1 MFDGK
6 WKMEK
11 KILKYCDLGF
21 IDYKEAWDLQQEIHK
36 KRVSGEVDDF
46 LFLLEH
52 PNTYTL
58 GKTAHK
64 ENLIGSEDYLKKNQI
79 SVYDI
84 DRGGDITYHGPGQ
97 IVGYPIIDL
106 NNWYKDTHKYLRE
119 LEEVIITTCSDY
131 ELNSE
136 RNPKHTGVW
145 IGDKKIAAIGIKVSR
160 WVTMHGF
167 AFNVNTDLNLFNGII
182 PCGIQDKSVTSMKQE
197 LNREVSIQEVKEKL
211 LKNFTELFGYTSF
224 ISKDK
229 EEIIQQ
235 NFSTI
240 Y

>member
-1 MFDGK
+1 
-6 WKMEK
+6 MEK
-11 KILKYCDLGF
+11 KILTYCDLGF
-21 IDYKEAWDLQQEIHK
+21 IDYKEAWDLQQEIHS
-36 KRVSGEVDDF
+36 KRVTSEVEDF

-64 ENLIGSEDYLKKNQI
+64 ENLVGSEDYLTQNKI

-106 NNWYKDTHKYLRE
+106 NNWFKDTHKYLRA
-119 LEEVIITTCSDY
+119 LEEVIIKTCSDY
-131 ELNSE
+131 GLKCG
-136 RNPKHTGVW
+136 RNEKHTGVW
-145 IGDKKIAAIGIKVSR
+145 IGDRKIAAIGIKVSR

-182 PCGIQDKSVTSMKQE
+182 PCGIQDKTVTSLKQE
-197 LNREVSIQEVKEKL
+197 LNREINIQEVKEKL
-211 LKNFTELFGYTSF
+211 LKNFTQLFEYSTMNLR
-224 ISKDK
+224 DK
-229 EEIIQQ
+229 EDLLHQ

-240 Y
+240 N

>member
-1 MFDGK
+1 MIN
-6 WKMEK
+6 
-11 KILKYCDLGF
+11 KILTYCDLDF
-21 IDYKEAWDLQQEIHK
+21 IDYKEAWDLQQEIHS
-36 KRVSGEVDDF
+36 KRVSGEVEDF

-64 ENLIGSEDYLKKNQI
+64 ENLIGSEDYLNKNEI

-106 NNWYKDTHKYLRE
+106 NNWFKDTHKYLRA
-119 LEEVIITTCSDY
+119 LEEVIIKTCAEYNLDC
-131 ELNSE
+131 E
-136 RNPKHTGVW
+136 RNSKHTGVW
-145 IGDKKIAAIGIKVSR
+145 LGERKIAAIGIKVSR
-160 WVTMHGF
+160 WITMHGF

-182 PCGIQDKSVTSMKQE
+182 PCGIQDKSVTSLNKE
-197 LNREVSIQEVKEKL
+197 LKKEISIQDVKEKL
-211 LKNFTELFGYTSF
+211 LKNFCDVFSYSNVFT
-224 ISKDK
+224 KQR
-229 EEIIQQ
+229 EEILKT
-235 NFSTI
+235 SLTSI